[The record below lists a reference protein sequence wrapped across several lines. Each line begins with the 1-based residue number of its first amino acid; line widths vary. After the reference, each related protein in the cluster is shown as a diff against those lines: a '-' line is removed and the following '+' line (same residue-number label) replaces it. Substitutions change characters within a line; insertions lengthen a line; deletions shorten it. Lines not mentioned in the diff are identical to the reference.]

1 MFKIYTLFST
11 SSVVSRMRAVRVYI
25 SCVDK
30 QIRVYDGLNL
40 LEFYRFWAT
49 ISIFVNTHTL
59 VFIFYPKHPLL
70 RCNAALNNFFL
81 DTFKGFCKQ
90 QRSRSATSWRCVLIR
105 IYVVCYIAKCLSKII
120 WIANSIDPDQTECSV
135 EADLALC
142 SLQILFERYPEWNGL
157 VYTNLF

>member
-1 MFKIYTLFST
+1 
-11 SSVVSRMRAVRVYI
+11 MRAVRVYI

-70 RCNAALNNFFL
+70 RCNAALNVTTYSYS
-81 DTFKGFCKQ
+81 DHSYKICKQ
-90 QRSRSATSWRCVLIR
+90 NHIPNTLLQRTI
-105 IYVVCYIAKCLSKII
+105 
-120 WIANSIDPDQTECSV
+120 
-135 EADLALC
+135 
-142 SLQILFERYPEWNGL
+142 
-157 VYTNLF
+157 